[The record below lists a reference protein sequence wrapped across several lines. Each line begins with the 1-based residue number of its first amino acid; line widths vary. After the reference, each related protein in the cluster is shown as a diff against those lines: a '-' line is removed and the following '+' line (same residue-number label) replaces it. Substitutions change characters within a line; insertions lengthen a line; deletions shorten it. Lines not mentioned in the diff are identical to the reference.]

1 MTRNSFIS
9 LGKLSDV
16 KGRICYIS
24 SHEKQ
29 ENLYATYNTTSET
42 FWHMLAQTCQNEYR
56 KSGTAGK
63 CVEARE
69 LIIALPECFVQ
80 SEPQTLLEEFTD
92 YFKNTYGV
100 ECISALHH
108 NKSKTNYH
116 IHLIFSERKL
126 LENPIVKVAT
136 RNMFYNEGG
145 KRMRTKQEI
154 LNESGEI
161 RKGCKIVPKGNVYER
176 QFFGKKQAIFKDYN
190 WLETI
195 KRQYTELINSNLY
208 ELSEN
213 NMLAVFNPNGPYMP
227 TQKIGKNN
235 PLSSDIEKSNQLCMD
250 WNKVVDDILAT
261 EIVNEAELSV
271 YKYRHINEA
280 LETEVNGFG
289 WKKGLYGKVLQK
301 AIHALHELSFLAK
314 KYQQKYCVKSF
325 DIPDESLAEIKQRK
339 AALFK
344 GADWLQAIPK
354 KQKYVPYEKMTVYQK
369 AEFRKRKE
377 LERLYGKGK
386 RI

>member
-56 KSGTAGK
+56 KSGAAGK

-80 SEPQTLLEEFTD
+80 SEPQTLLQEFTD

-126 LENPIVKVAT
+126 LDTPIVKVAT
-136 RNMFYNEGG
+136 RNMFYDESR
-145 KRMRTKQEI
+145 KHVRTKREI
-154 LNESGEI
+154 LDESGNL
-161 RKGCKIVPKGNVYER
+161 RRGCKIISKGEVYER
-176 QFFGKKQAIFKDYN
+176 QYFEHKQAIFKDYN
-190 WLETI
+190 WLDTI
-195 KRQYTELINSNLY
+195 KQQYTELINENLR
-208 ELSEN
+208 ELSVDNILE
-213 NMLAVFNPNGPYMP
+213 VFDPNGPYMP

-235 PLSSDIEKSNQLCMD
+235 PLSSDIKKNNQLCMV
-250 WNKVVDDILAT
+250 WNKTINEVLAT
-261 EIVNEAELSV
+261 GIVNEAELSV
-271 YKYRHINEA
+271 YKYRNINEA
-280 LETEVNGFG
+280 LEVEVNTSE
-289 WKKGLYGKVLQK
+289 WKQGLYEEILSG
-301 AIHALHELSFLAK
+301 AIHKLQELTSLVK
-314 KYQQKYCVKSF
+314 DYQETYGIKSF
-325 DIPDESLAEIKQRK
+325 EMPDKSLAEIKGKK
-339 AALFK
+339 AAKFNRL
-344 GADWLQAIPK
+344 DWAQATAQKP
-354 KQKYVPYEKMTVYQK
+354 KYVPYKQMNVYQK
-369 AEFRKRKE
+369 AEFRKMKE
-377 LERLYGKGK
+377 IERLLGK
-386 RI
+386 RK

>member
-42 FWHMLAQTCQNEYR
+42 FWHMLAQTCQSEYR

-80 SEPQTLLEEFTD
+80 SEPKTLLQEFTD

-126 LENPIVKVAT
+126 LDTPIVKMAT
-136 RNMFYNEGG
+136 RNMFYDESG
-145 KRMRTKQEI
+145 KHRRTKREI
-154 LNESGEI
+154 LDESGNL
-161 RKGCKIVPKGNVYER
+161 RKGCKIILKGEIYE
-176 QFFGKKQAIFKDYN
+176 KQYFEHKQVIFKDYN
-190 WLETI
+190 WLDTI
-195 KRQYTELINSNLY
+195 KQQYTGLINENLR
-208 ELSEN
+208 ELSVDNLLE
-213 NMLAVFNPNGPYMP
+213 VFNPNGPYMP

-235 PLSSDIEKSNQLCMD
+235 PLSSDIKKNNQLCMV
-250 WNKVVDDILAT
+250 WNKTIDEVLT
-261 EIVNEAELSV
+261 TGIVNEAELSV
-271 YKYRHINEA
+271 YKYRNINEA
-280 LETEVNGFG
+280 LEVEVNTSE
-289 WKKGLYGKVLQK
+289 WKQGLYEEILSGTIQKLQ
-301 AIHALHELSFLAK
+301 ELTSLIK
-314 KYQQKYCVKSF
+314 DYQETYGIKSF
-325 DIPDESLAEIKQRK
+325 EMPDKSLAEIKGKK
-339 AALFK
+339 AAKFNRL
-344 GADWLQAIPK
+344 DWTQATARK
-354 KQKYVPYEKMTVYQK
+354 SKYVPYEQMNVYQK

-377 LERLYGKGK
+377 IDRLLGKY
-386 RI
+386 

>member
-56 KSGTAGK
+56 KSGAAGK

-69 LIIALPECFVQ
+69 LIIALPECFVH
-80 SEPQTLLEEFTD
+80 SEPQTLLQEFTD

-126 LENPIVKVAT
+126 LDTPIVKVAT
-136 RNMFYNEGG
+136 RNMFYDESR
-145 KRMRTKQEI
+145 KHVRTKREI
-154 LNESGEI
+154 LDESGNL
-161 RKGCKIVPKGNVYER
+161 RRGCKIISKGEVYER
-176 QFFGKKQAIFKDYN
+176 QYFEHKQAIFKDYN
-190 WLETI
+190 WLDTI
-195 KRQYTELINSNLY
+195 KQQYTELINENLR
-208 ELSEN
+208 ELSVDNILE
-213 NMLAVFNPNGPYMP
+213 VFDPNGPYMP

-235 PLSSDIEKSNQLCMD
+235 PISSDIKKNNQLCMV
-250 WNKVVDDILAT
+250 WNKTINEVLAT
-261 EIVNEAELSV
+261 GIVNEAELSV
-271 YKYRHINEA
+271 YKYRNINEA
-280 LETEVNGFG
+280 LEVEVNTSE
-289 WKKGLYGKVLQK
+289 WKQGLYEEILSGAIQKLQ
-301 AIHALHELSFLAK
+301 ELSSLVK
-314 KYQQKYCVKSF
+314 DYQETYGIKSF
-325 DIPDESLAEIKQRK
+325 EMPDKSLAEIKAEK
-339 AALFK
+339 AAKFNRL
-344 GADWLQAIPK
+344 DWAQATAQKP
-354 KQKYVPYEKMTVYQK
+354 KYVPYEQMNVYQK
-369 AEFRKRKE
+369 AEFRKMKE
-377 LERLYGKGK
+377 IERLLGKS
-386 RI
+386 